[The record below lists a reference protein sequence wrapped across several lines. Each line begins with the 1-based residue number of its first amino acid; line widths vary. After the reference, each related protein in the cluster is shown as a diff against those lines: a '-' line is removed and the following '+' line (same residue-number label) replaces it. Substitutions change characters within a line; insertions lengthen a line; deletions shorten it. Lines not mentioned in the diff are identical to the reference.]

1 MLDVLL
7 VLDTLLKEHITWS
20 YQIRNHFKFTYTMHY
35 TIDLI
40 VDGFHRVVISDTL
53 DQDYVEVWTDAH
65 SSHEDGVR
73 VKKSSLLEYIIFI
86 LKEDFNI

>member
-1 MLDVLL
+1 
-7 VLDTLLKEHITWS
+7 
-20 YQIRNHFKFTYTMHY
+20 MHY